1 MGMGWDGWKLRAHLD
16 PIFQFDLAT
25 GVDGNVLESLACAIV
40 GFATALKG
48 L

>member
-1 MGMGWDGWKLRAHLD
+1 MHLD
-16 PIFQFDLAT
+16 PILQLDLTT
-25 GVDGNVLESLACAIV
+25 GIHGDVFERLTCAIV